1 MPAFPDAG
9 ALRAPRSLDD
19 LLLYR
24 LSRAVRA
31 SSSMA
36 TRLVEGGFGITH
48 REWGMIGMLAQIGEV
63 TPSAFAE
70 RLHLDRVR
78 TSRGLRSL
86 FEKKLVERRQNADD
100 RREVHVRLSPA
111 GHQLFGE
118 LFPRIANLNID
129 LLDGIDAAHIDVLL
143 QCLRQLDAQQSLVN
157 ATAESYRLSDARFR
171 RGVDS
176 YLSVLDS
183 QRSLYTA
190 QQNLI
195 TTRLS
200 RLTNLVTFYKTLGGG
215 WVENTGTPVATLA
228 RDAQP

>member
-1 MPAFPDAG
+1 MPAFPDAV
-9 ALRAPRSLDD
+9 ALRTPRSLDD

-24 LSRAVRA
+24 LSRAMRA
-31 SSSMA
+31 SSGMA

-86 FEKKLVERRQNADD
+86 FEKKLVERRQDADD

-118 LFPRIANLNID
+118 LFPRIANLNTD
-129 LLDGIDAAHIDVLL
+129 LLDGIDAADIDILL
-143 QCLRQLDAQQSLVN
+143 QCLRRLELRGNELNAQGVVSER
-157 ATAESYRLSDARFR
+157 ADR
-171 RGVDS
+171 RSGG
-176 YLSVLDS
+176 
-183 QRSLYTA
+183 
-190 QQNLI
+190 
-195 TTRLS
+195 TRH
-200 RLTNLVTFYKTLGGG
+200 RWPRPG
-215 WVENTGTPVATLA
+215 A
-228 RDAQP
+228 